1 MFESPVV
8 TVHLPA
14 QLRQY
19 AAGRHEI
26 TASGDTVGEL
36 RDAVAHEYPTIR
48 PHLMSAEGQ
57 LIPGLLLYLGGQE
70 VSRSQGMATPV
81 ELAEVLS
88 IVPNGQ

>member
-8 TVHLPA
+8 SVHLPP

-19 AAGRHEI
+19 AGGQHEI

-36 RDAVAHEYPTIR
+36 LGAVAHEHPLIR
-48 PHLMSAEGQ
+48 PHLLSAEGE
-57 LIPGLLLYLGGQE
+57 LLPGLLLYLGGQE
-70 VSRSQGMATPV
+70 VSRLQGLTTPV

-88 IVPNGQ
+88 IVPRG